1 MQYLNIVI
9 SLFNEMAPYLLLGF
23 FFAGILHVFVPQRVF
38 SKYLSKNNFF
48 SVFTAALFGVPLP
61 LCSCGVIPTALAL
74 RKEGASKGSVISFLI
89 ATPQTGID
97 SIMATYSLMG
107 LPFAIIRPVA
117 AFITAIFGGIFTNIF
132 MKNEHTD
139 NLYTSVKCSDSILYG
154 FKNKVSA
161 VFKYGFVDIL
171 QDIGK
176 WLILGILIA
185 GLITYFVPE
194 SFFRIFADNL
204 LLSILFVLILA
215 IPMYMCSTGSIPI
228 AIALMLKGIS
238 PGTALVLLMA
248 GPATNIVS
256 ILIIGKV
263 LGRKALLLY
272 LTTII
277 VGAVV
282 FALIVDFV
290 LPTHWFTLSV
300 TNDMLHHHQKD
311 LFFWF
316 KALSGIILFILIVN
330 SFILKYFSY
339 LKNNTGETDA
349 YKVDGMR
356 CNKCKTNLIKVLKD
370 IEGVK
375 SADVDLN
382 NGIVYID
389 GNIDEEKI
397 KEAVASLGYLFN
409 GKIKK

>member
-1 MQYLNIVI
+1 MQYFNIVI

-23 FFAGILHVFVPQRVF
+23 FFAGILHVFVPQSVF

-107 LPFAIIRPVA
+107 LPFAIIRPIA

-132 MKNEHTD
+132 MKNEQVD
-139 NLYTSVKCSDSILYG
+139 NSYSSVTCSGSIRHNV
-154 FKNKVSA
+154 KNKVSA

-204 LLSILFVLILA
+204 FLSILFVLILA

-277 VGAVV
+277 VGAVI

-290 LPTHWFTLSV
+290 LPAQWFTLSV

-311 LFFWF
+311 LFFWL
-316 KALSGIILFILIVN
+316 KAVSGIILFILIVN
-330 SFILKYFSY
+330 SFILKYFSR
-339 LKNNTGETDA
+339 LKNNTAEINA
-349 YKVDGMR
+349 YKVNGMR
-356 CNKCKTNLIKVLKD
+356 CNNCKINLVKVLKD

-397 KEAVASLGYLFN
+397 KEAVASLGYSFN